1 MQSTWNGRERFH
13 VAVIMDGNGRWAT
26 RRGLPRTAGHRAG
39 VETVRRIVEAA
50 PDLGI
55 TTLTLFAF
63 SSDNWR
69 RPDDEV
75 GALMTLLE
83 SYLRGEMRRLA
94 RSGARLSVIGR
105 RDRLPAR
112 LARDIA
118 AAEQATAGGRRLHLR
133 VAVDYSAR
141 EAIARAA
148 ARLHCDSSP
157 GALGRL
163 IAQAGDDDGA
173 CEVDLLIRSGGEKR
187 LSDFL
192 LWESAYAELWFS
204 DTMWPEFTADDLR
217 AAVEAF
223 RRRERRFGGVESVR
237 ADPVAAPVA
246 APHLLDR
253 DALAIAV
260 APGCHRE
267 VEPT

>member
-1 MQSTWNGRERFH
+1 MQSSLNGRDRFH
-13 VAVIMDGNGRWAT
+13 VAIIMDGNGRWAT

-69 RPDDEV
+69 RPDAEV
-75 GALMTLLE
+75 GALMALLE
-83 SYLRGEMRRLA
+83 TYMRAELRRLA
-94 RSGARLSVIGR
+94 RGGARLTVIGR
-105 RDRLPAR
+105 RDRLPGR

-118 AAEQATAGGRRLHLR
+118 AAEQATAHGRRLHLR
-133 VAVDYSAR
+133 VAIDYSAR
-141 EAIARAA
+141 AAIAQAA
-148 ARLHCDSSP
+148 MQLAVCGGSP
-157 GALGRL
+157 DAFSRL
-163 IAQAGDDDGA
+163 IAQANGDVGV

-204 DTMWPEFTADDLR
+204 DKMWPEFAPDDLR
-217 AAVEAF
+217 EAVESF
-223 RRRERRFGGVESVR
+223 GRRERRFGGVGKGTH
-237 ADPVAAPVA
+237 ADPVVA
-246 APHLLDR
+246 SKPHRLDG
-253 DALAIAV
+253 DALAIV
-260 APGCHRE
+260 APQRAHE
-267 VEPT
+267 VETI